1 MSDAVPGGQE
11 CLRCGSLLPTEDE
24 GICPTCGSEFG
35 RATIAMPALKKPIL
49 PSAPASSAPLPAPSL
64 AAGPV
69 AGAPAR
75 NNTTLYI
82 ALAVIVVLILAALGA
97 ILALVF
103 SGAPTPPGP

>member
-49 PSAPASSAPLPAPSL
+49 PSAPAASAPLPAPSIAPGPI
-64 AAGPV
+64 AAT
-69 AGAPAR
+69 PAK

-82 ALAVIVVLILAALGA
+82 VLAVIVVLILATLGA

-103 SGAPTPPGP
+103 SGDAPPG